1 MNTIRIYLAESGS
14 VSDLKK
20 DFLLYQGQFQNKLL
34 NVYVPTSILAP
45 QFSEQ
50 TDGQTTSDYVAGTA
64 VKIGMTYTDTSGKE
78 KFSKNYYLRYLKT
91 LIYQNVEYAMYE
103 RMLPQEFTYYAGQ
116 GNNAPTLIINV
127 VNVKVATETDPATVI
142 SVITSQECN
151 LDVMPSSYLDKDAEL
166 EADDLEEINA
176 RLNTID
182 ANLANKQDKD
192 DNSLETTNKTV
203 VGAINELKSGVDTN
217 TADIAKNTK
226 NIAANTDD
234 INELKQTIGTGE
246 EYIGT
251 LQWDS
256 TTLPTDEQLE
266 NYVQETAKRPS
277 KNGDVVIVIQELA
290 GQTDK
295 NYKYIKAVS
304 QWTHYEIPPLEKA
317 SNGTYGLIEGT
328 YNIAPNNDM
337 LVNISGGQIL
347 DIYIRESGARYTSIQ
362 TLIKGNK
369 TSIENII
376 NGTTSVG
383 VALKALADSLGN
395 NIVDTYLTKTTG
407 ATKAFV
413 YDYALPREF
422 NDIFYISKDGYAK
435 DAPTDTTPQFTVTTN
450 NIGDFTLF
458 DLTKTNDCE
467 YELSRKNTANNSI
480 YISANRDCTVTFRL
494 TTQAKQTGK
503 DYVDLDVELTTPIS
517 LKSGQLQRVDFSNVF
532 TYLGDT
538 VLKMAIND
546 KIRQILEVV
555 TTEIEETTFSVYSNE
570 TYPSTFNL
578 NTFSQV
584 VYHSTGKLGEQPTF
598 TLTANGEITSAGVS
612 LKGDDTAQIYNNVEC
627 QVIINIP
634 TDTQGYASFNENMS
648 IVSAELGGLPI
659 RFATPYNFSSG
670 TPTFKQLSQVPHTQ
684 DAVNGITYTMKCF
697 ISISEAGNITFIV
710 DEDNLDDYADKDYV
724 DLAVPKELFMGADGV
739 EETQVYNFTVQNP
752 ETFLDY
758 RTNKTQFLL
767 DLHLPVVG
775 ALNLT
780 KPVAITFGDTVY
792 YLYNILKGNE
802 HATIGDLKQVDKY
815 NNATGY
821 RFIFR
826 ATFFQNSDITG
837 FAIIPTIS
845 MSDILSLTT
854 DEMDAYMT
862 DGGLTDGQIALCST
876 LGTNG
881 GYELGELYKFVV
893 TYPAT
898 YSWVKMAHTNVELTV
913 PASATNGTLTAAQF
927 AILKANDTNGI
938 IFDHEYYKLS
948 AKGHVEG
955 YRTYY
960 TVEREN
966 GSTTI
971 KTITITES
979 TLAWVLF
986 DLDVEQKPV
995 DETYTVA
1002 SAMWRDLSGNTPYKY
1017 MASVTATYTIG
1028 DKTEVGII
1036 NDQPVAFANY
1046 GFVVGSISNQTVII
1060 FAIDKPTAEIN
1071 LSVRYRG

>member
-1 MNTIRIYLAESGS
+1 MNTIRIYLAGNGS
-14 VSDLKK
+14 VFELKK
-20 DFLLYQGQFQNKLL
+20 DFILYQGQFQNKLL

-45 QFSEQ
+45 QFSVQ
-50 TDGQTTSDYVAGTA
+50 TSGQTTSDYVSGTA
-64 VKIGMTYTDTSGKE
+64 VKIGMTYTETNGKV
-78 KFSKNYYLRYLKT
+78 KVSKTYYMRYLKT

-116 GNNAPTLIINV
+116 GTNAPTLIINV
-127 VNVKVATETDPATVI
+127 VNVAMKTETEPATVI
-142 SVITSQECN
+142 SVITSQECS
-151 LDVMPSSYLDKDAEL
+151 LDVMPSSYLDKDTEL
-166 EADDLEEINA
+166 EADDLVDINA
-176 RLNTID
+176 RLNAID
-182 ANLANKQDKD
+182 ANLADKQDKN

-217 TADIAKNTK
+217 TTDIAKNTE

-251 LQWDS
+251 LQWQS

-295 NYKYIKAVS
+295 NYKFIKAVS

-337 LVNISGGQIL
+337 IVNISGGQIL
-347 DIYIRESGARYTSIQ
+347 DIYIKMGGSAYTSIQ

-376 NGTTSVG
+376 NGNTSVG
-383 VALKALADSLGN
+383 IALKALADSLGN

-422 NDIFYISKDGYAK
+422 NDIFYISKDGYSK
-435 DAPTDTTPQFTVTTN
+435 DAPTDANPQFTVTTN

-458 DLTKTNDCE
+458 DLIKTNDSE

-517 LKSGQLQRVDFSNVF
+517 LKSGQLKRVDFSNVF

-538 VLKMAIND
+538 VLKMAIDD

-555 TTEIEETTFSVYSNE
+555 TTEIEETTFNVYSNE

-598 TLTANGEITSAGVS
+598 TLTVNGEITSAGVS

-634 TDTQGYASFNENMS
+634 TDTQGYASFNKNMS

-670 TPTFKQLSQVPHTQ
+670 TPTFKQLNQVPHTQ

-697 ISISEAGNITFIV
+697 ITISKAGNITFIV
-710 DEDNLDDYADKDYV
+710 DEDNLDD
-724 DLAVPKELFMGADGV
+724 
-739 EETQVYNFTVQNP
+739 
-752 ETFLDY
+752 
-758 RTNKTQFLL
+758 
-767 DLHLPVVG
+767 
-775 ALNLT
+775 
-780 KPVAITFGDTVY
+780 
-792 YLYNILKGNE
+792 
-802 HATIGDLKQVDKY
+802 
-815 NNATGY
+815 
-821 RFIFR
+821 
-826 ATFFQNSDITG
+826 
-837 FAIIPTIS
+837 
-845 MSDILSLTT
+845 
-854 DEMDAYMT
+854 
-862 DGGLTDGQIALCST
+862 
-876 LGTNG
+876 
-881 GYELGELYKFVV
+881 
-893 TYPAT
+893 
-898 YSWVKMAHTNVELTV
+898 
-913 PASATNGTLTAAQF
+913 
-927 AILKANDTNGI
+927 
-938 IFDHEYYKLS
+938 
-948 AKGHVEG
+948 
-955 YRTYY
+955 
-960 TVEREN
+960 
-966 GSTTI
+966 
-971 KTITITES
+971 
-979 TLAWVLF
+979 
-986 DLDVEQKPV
+986 VEQKPV
-995 DETYTVA
+995 DETYTVS
-1002 SAMWRDLSGNTPYKY
+1002 SAMWSDLSGNTPYKY

-1028 DKTEVGII
+1028 DETEVGII

-1046 GFVVGSISNQTVII
+1046 GFVVGSVSNQTVVI

>member
-1 MNTIRIYLAESGS
+1 MNTIRIYLAGNGS
-14 VSDLKK
+14 VFELKK
-20 DFLLYQGQFQNKLL
+20 DFILYQGQFQNKLL

-50 TDGQTTSDYVAGTA
+50 TAGQTTSDYMSGTA
-64 VKIGMTYTDTSGKE
+64 VKIGMTYTETNGKV
-78 KFSKNYYLRYLKT
+78 KVSKTYYMRYLKT

-116 GNNAPTLIINV
+116 GTNAPTLIINV
-127 VNVKVATETDPATVI
+127 VNVAMKTETEPATVI
-142 SVITSQECN
+142 SVITSQECS
-151 LDVMPSSYLDKDAEL
+151 LDVMPSSYLDKDTKL
-166 EADDLEEINA
+166 EADDLVDINA
-176 RLNTID
+176 RLNAID
-182 ANLANKQDKD
+182 ANLADKQDKN

-217 TADIAKNTK
+217 TTDIAKNTE

-251 LQWDS
+251 LQWQS

-295 NYKYIKAVS
+295 NYKFIKAVS

-337 LVNISGGQIL
+337 IVNISGGQIL
-347 DIYIRESGARYTSIQ
+347 DIYIKMGGSAYTSIQ

-376 NGTTSVG
+376 NGNTSVG
-383 VALKALADSLGN
+383 IALKALADSLGN

-422 NDIFYISKDGYAK
+422 NDIFYISKDGYSK
-435 DAPTDTTPQFTVTTN
+435 DAPTDANPQFTVTTN

-458 DLTKTNDCE
+458 DLIKTNDSE

-517 LKSGQLQRVDFSNVF
+517 LKSGQLKRVDFSNVF

-538 VLKMAIND
+538 VLKMAIDD

-555 TTEIEETTFSVYSNE
+555 TTEIEETTFNIYSNE

-634 TDTQGYASFNENMS
+634 TDTQGYASFNKNMS

-670 TPTFKQLSQVPHTQ
+670 TPTFKQLNQVPHTQ

-697 ISISEAGNITFIV
+697 ITISKAGNITFIV
-710 DEDNLDDYADKDYV
+710 DEDNLDD
-724 DLAVPKELFMGADGV
+724 
-739 EETQVYNFTVQNP
+739 
-752 ETFLDY
+752 
-758 RTNKTQFLL
+758 
-767 DLHLPVVG
+767 
-775 ALNLT
+775 
-780 KPVAITFGDTVY
+780 
-792 YLYNILKGNE
+792 
-802 HATIGDLKQVDKY
+802 
-815 NNATGY
+815 
-821 RFIFR
+821 
-826 ATFFQNSDITG
+826 
-837 FAIIPTIS
+837 
-845 MSDILSLTT
+845 
-854 DEMDAYMT
+854 
-862 DGGLTDGQIALCST
+862 
-876 LGTNG
+876 
-881 GYELGELYKFVV
+881 
-893 TYPAT
+893 
-898 YSWVKMAHTNVELTV
+898 
-913 PASATNGTLTAAQF
+913 
-927 AILKANDTNGI
+927 
-938 IFDHEYYKLS
+938 
-948 AKGHVEG
+948 
-955 YRTYY
+955 
-960 TVEREN
+960 
-966 GSTTI
+966 
-971 KTITITES
+971 
-979 TLAWVLF
+979 
-986 DLDVEQKPV
+986 VEQKPV
-995 DETYTVA
+995 DETYTVS
-1002 SAMWRDLSGNTPYKY
+1002 SAMWSDLSGNTPYKY

-1028 DKTEVGII
+1028 DETEVGII

-1046 GFVVGSISNQTVII
+1046 GFVVGSVSNQTVVI

>member
-1 MNTIRIYLAESGS
+1 MNTIRIYLAGNGS
-14 VSDLKK
+14 VFELKK
-20 DFLLYQGQFQNKLL
+20 DFILYQGQFQNKLL

-50 TDGQTTSDYVAGTA
+50 TSGQTTSDYVSGTA
-64 VKIGMTYTDTSGKE
+64 VKIGMTYTETNGKV
-78 KFSKNYYLRYLKT
+78 KVSKTYYMRYLKT

-116 GNNAPTLIINV
+116 GTNAPTLIINV
-127 VNVKVATETDPATVI
+127 VNVAMKTETEPATVI
-142 SVITSQECN
+142 SVITSQECS
-151 LDVMPSSYLDKDAEL
+151 LDVMPSSYLDKDAEIKPT
-166 EADDLEEINA
+166 DLEKINA
-176 RLNTID
+176 ELDSLQT
-182 ANLANKQDKD
+182 NLAKKQDKHD
-192 DNSLETTNKTV
+192 DSLETMNKTV

-217 TADIAKNTK
+217 TTDIAKNTE

-246 EYIGT
+246 DYIGT
-251 LQWDS
+251 LQWQS

-295 NYKYIKAVS
+295 NYKFIKAVS

-337 LVNISGGQIL
+337 IVNISGGQIL
-347 DIYIRESGARYTSIQ
+347 DIYIKMGGSAYTSIQ

-376 NGTTSVG
+376 NGNTSVG
-383 VALKALADSLGN
+383 IALKALADSLGN

-422 NDIFYISKDGYAK
+422 NDIFYISKDGYSK
-435 DAPTDTTPQFTVTTN
+435 DAPTDANPQFTVTTN

-458 DLTKTNDCE
+458 DLIKTNDSE

-480 YISANRDCTVTFRL
+480 YISANRDCTVMFRL

-517 LKSGQLQRVDFSNVF
+517 LKSGQLKRVDFSNVF

-538 VLKMAIND
+538 VLKMAIDD

-555 TTEIEETTFSVYSNE
+555 TTEIEETTFNVYSNE

-634 TDTQGYASFNENMS
+634 TDTQGYASFNKNMS

-659 RFATPYNFSSG
+659 RFATPYNFGSG
-670 TPTFKQLSQVPHTQ
+670 APTFKQLNQVPHTQ

-697 ISISEAGNITFIV
+697 ITISKAGNITFIV
-710 DEDNLDDYADKDYV
+710 DEDNLDD
-724 DLAVPKELFMGADGV
+724 
-739 EETQVYNFTVQNP
+739 
-752 ETFLDY
+752 
-758 RTNKTQFLL
+758 
-767 DLHLPVVG
+767 
-775 ALNLT
+775 
-780 KPVAITFGDTVY
+780 
-792 YLYNILKGNE
+792 
-802 HATIGDLKQVDKY
+802 
-815 NNATGY
+815 
-821 RFIFR
+821 
-826 ATFFQNSDITG
+826 
-837 FAIIPTIS
+837 
-845 MSDILSLTT
+845 
-854 DEMDAYMT
+854 
-862 DGGLTDGQIALCST
+862 
-876 LGTNG
+876 
-881 GYELGELYKFVV
+881 
-893 TYPAT
+893 
-898 YSWVKMAHTNVELTV
+898 
-913 PASATNGTLTAAQF
+913 
-927 AILKANDTNGI
+927 
-938 IFDHEYYKLS
+938 
-948 AKGHVEG
+948 
-955 YRTYY
+955 
-960 TVEREN
+960 
-966 GSTTI
+966 
-971 KTITITES
+971 
-979 TLAWVLF
+979 
-986 DLDVEQKPV
+986 VEQKPV
-995 DETYTVA
+995 DETYTVS
-1002 SAMWRDLSGNTPYKY
+1002 SAMWSDLSGNTPYKY

-1028 DKTEVGII
+1028 DETEVGII

-1046 GFVVGSISNQTVII
+1046 GFVVGSVSNQTVVI

>member
-1 MNTIRIYLAESGS
+1 MNTIRIYLAGNGS
-14 VSDLKK
+14 VFELKK
-20 DFLLYQGQFQNKLL
+20 DFILYQGQFQNKLL

-50 TDGQTTSDYVAGTA
+50 TAGQTTSDYMSGTA
-64 VKIGMTYTDTSGKE
+64 VKIGMTYTETNGKV
-78 KFSKNYYLRYLKT
+78 KVSKTYYMRYLKT

-116 GNNAPTLIINV
+116 GTNAPTLIINV
-127 VNVKVATETDPATVI
+127 VNVAMKTETEPATVI
-142 SVITSQECN
+142 SVITSQECS
-151 LDVMPSSYLDKDAEL
+151 LDVMPSSYLDKDTEL
-166 EADDLEEINA
+166 EADDLVDINA
-176 RLNTID
+176 RLNAID
-182 ANLANKQDKD
+182 ANLADKQDKN

-217 TADIAKNTK
+217 TTDIAKNTE

-251 LQWDS
+251 LQWQS

-295 NYKYIKAVS
+295 NYKFIKAVS

-337 LVNISGGQIL
+337 IVNISGGQIL
-347 DIYIRESGARYTSIQ
+347 DIYIKMGGSAYTSIQ

-376 NGTTSVG
+376 NGNTSVG
-383 VALKALADSLGN
+383 IALKALADSLGN

-422 NDIFYISKDGYAK
+422 NDIFYISKDGYSK
-435 DAPTDTTPQFTVTTN
+435 DAPTDANPQFTVTTN

-458 DLTKTNDCE
+458 DLIKTNDSE

-517 LKSGQLQRVDFSNVF
+517 LKSGQLKRVDFSNVF

-538 VLKMAIND
+538 VLKMAIDD

-555 TTEIEETTFSVYSNE
+555 TTEIEETTFNVYSNE

-584 VYHSTGKLGEQPTF
+584 VYHSTGKLGDQPTF

-634 TDTQGYASFNENMS
+634 TDTQGYASFNKNMS

-670 TPTFKQLSQVPHTQ
+670 TPTFKQLNQVPHTQ

-697 ISISEAGNITFIV
+697 ITISKAGNITFIV
-710 DEDNLDDYADKDYV
+710 DEDNLDD
-724 DLAVPKELFMGADGV
+724 
-739 EETQVYNFTVQNP
+739 
-752 ETFLDY
+752 
-758 RTNKTQFLL
+758 
-767 DLHLPVVG
+767 
-775 ALNLT
+775 
-780 KPVAITFGDTVY
+780 
-792 YLYNILKGNE
+792 
-802 HATIGDLKQVDKY
+802 
-815 NNATGY
+815 
-821 RFIFR
+821 
-826 ATFFQNSDITG
+826 
-837 FAIIPTIS
+837 
-845 MSDILSLTT
+845 
-854 DEMDAYMT
+854 
-862 DGGLTDGQIALCST
+862 
-876 LGTNG
+876 
-881 GYELGELYKFVV
+881 
-893 TYPAT
+893 
-898 YSWVKMAHTNVELTV
+898 
-913 PASATNGTLTAAQF
+913 
-927 AILKANDTNGI
+927 
-938 IFDHEYYKLS
+938 
-948 AKGHVEG
+948 
-955 YRTYY
+955 
-960 TVEREN
+960 
-966 GSTTI
+966 
-971 KTITITES
+971 
-979 TLAWVLF
+979 
-986 DLDVEQKPV
+986 VEQKPV
-995 DETYTVA
+995 DETYTVS
-1002 SAMWRDLSGNTPYKY
+1002 SAMWSDLSGNTPYKY

-1028 DKTEVGII
+1028 DETEVGII

-1046 GFVVGSISNQTVII
+1046 GFVVGSVSNQTVVI

>member
-1 MNTIRIYLAESGS
+1 MNTIRIYLAGNGS
-14 VSDLKK
+14 VFELKK
-20 DFLLYQGQFQNKLL
+20 DFILYQGQFQNKLL

-50 TDGQTTSDYVAGTA
+50 TAGQTTSDYMSGTA
-64 VKIGMTYTDTSGKE
+64 VKIGMTYTETNGKV
-78 KFSKNYYLRYLKT
+78 KVSKTYYMRYLKT

-127 VNVKVATETDPATVI
+127 VNVAMKTETEPATVI
-142 SVITSQECN
+142 SVITSQECS
-151 LDVMPSSYLDKDAEL
+151 LDVMPSSYLDKDAEIKPT
-166 EADDLEEINA
+166 DLEKINA
-176 RLNTID
+176 ELDSLQT
-182 ANLANKQDKD
+182 NLAKKQDKHD
-192 DNSLETTNKTV
+192 DSLETTNKTV

-217 TADIAKNTK
+217 TTDIAKNTE

-246 EYIGT
+246 DYIGT
-251 LQWDS
+251 LQWQS

-266 NYVQETAKRPS
+266 NYVQQTAKRPS

-295 NYKYIKAVS
+295 NYKFIKAVS

-337 LVNISGGQIL
+337 IVNISGGQIL
-347 DIYIRESGARYTSIQ
+347 DIYIKMGGSAYTSIQ

-376 NGTTSVG
+376 NGNTSVG
-383 VALKALADSLGN
+383 IALKALADSLGN

-422 NDIFYISKDGYAK
+422 NDIFYISKDGYSK
-435 DAPTDTTPQFTVTTN
+435 DAPTDATPQFTVTTN

-458 DLTKTNDCE
+458 DLIKTNDSE

-517 LKSGQLQRVDFSNVF
+517 LKSGQLKRVDFSNVF

-538 VLKMAIND
+538 VLKMAIDD

-555 TTEIEETTFSVYSNE
+555 TTEIEETTFNVYSNE

-634 TDTQGYASFNENMS
+634 TNTQGYASFNKNMS

-670 TPTFKQLSQVPHTQ
+670 APTFKQLNQVPHTQ

-697 ISISEAGNITFIV
+697 ITISKAGNITFIV
-710 DEDNLDDYADKDYV
+710 DEDNLDD
-724 DLAVPKELFMGADGV
+724 
-739 EETQVYNFTVQNP
+739 
-752 ETFLDY
+752 
-758 RTNKTQFLL
+758 
-767 DLHLPVVG
+767 
-775 ALNLT
+775 
-780 KPVAITFGDTVY
+780 
-792 YLYNILKGNE
+792 
-802 HATIGDLKQVDKY
+802 
-815 NNATGY
+815 
-821 RFIFR
+821 
-826 ATFFQNSDITG
+826 
-837 FAIIPTIS
+837 
-845 MSDILSLTT
+845 
-854 DEMDAYMT
+854 
-862 DGGLTDGQIALCST
+862 
-876 LGTNG
+876 
-881 GYELGELYKFVV
+881 
-893 TYPAT
+893 
-898 YSWVKMAHTNVELTV
+898 
-913 PASATNGTLTAAQF
+913 
-927 AILKANDTNGI
+927 
-938 IFDHEYYKLS
+938 
-948 AKGHVEG
+948 
-955 YRTYY
+955 
-960 TVEREN
+960 
-966 GSTTI
+966 
-971 KTITITES
+971 
-979 TLAWVLF
+979 
-986 DLDVEQKPV
+986 VEQKPV
-995 DETYTVA
+995 DETYTVS
-1002 SAMWRDLSGNTPYKY
+1002 SAMWSDLSGNTPYKY

-1028 DKTEVGII
+1028 DETEVGII

-1046 GFVVGSISNQTVII
+1046 GFVVGSVSNQTVVI